1 MIPILYDKNET
12 TFVSNGLG
20 RLRDMISAVVTEERN
35 GVYELDFEYPV
46 SADDFN
52 DIQIGRIIGVT
63 HDESG
68 DIQPFDIVSY
78 TKPIDGVVS
87 FHCTHI
93 SYRQSYLTVTGS
105 NINSL
110 ASAFT
115 LLKNSATPTNP
126 FTYETD
132 KVSTG
137 YLASADGVPKTVRS
151 MLGGIEGSI
160 LDAYGGEY
168 EWDKFRVILHS
179 ARGEQRN
186 FSIRYGVNMLD
197 YNEEYD
203 ISGTYSSCIPYWTD
217 GTTTIV
223 GDRQDGERST
233 VTGRGECVPLDV
245 SDKFD
250 SSQGAPTKA
259 QVNSMGLSVMNSK
272 NPMIPS
278 QNIRVEFVRL
288 QDMGYESLDDLLEC
302 KLCDT
307 VRVVFPNYTATGQ
320 FKIVKTVWDV
330 LADRYESMELGA
342 LSITLAEALG
352 ISNATISG
360 GGGGGGGVIST
371 STPTANTISEFDS
384 TAHMN
389 STDMT
394 AQEVQDFVDNLEG
407 GGGSGTA
414 DRVIEQGT
422 SGIWTYRKWE
432 SGIAECWGVI
442 TWTVTSWSTWGSL
455 YYSNYSG
462 TVNYPNGLFI
472 SVPILTSQSNT
483 SANDSWLG
491 IRSGSDYINTKD
503 HTNDF
508 FLLRPT
514 AGSAST
520 TAYANVHAIGRWK

>member
-1 MIPILYDKNET
+1 MIPILYEKDET
-12 TFVSNGLG
+12 AFASNGLG

-46 SADDFN
+46 SADDFH

-63 HDESG
+63 HDESE
-68 DIQPFDIVSY
+68 DIQPFDIVSF
-78 TKPIDGVVS
+78 TRPIDGVVT

-132 KVSTG
+132 KVSSG
-137 YLASADGVPKTVRS
+137 YLASADGIPKTVRS

-197 YNEEYD
+197 YNEELD
-203 ISGTYSSCIPYWTD
+203 SSGTYMACVPYWTD
-217 GTTTIV
+217 GTTTVV
-223 GDRQDGERST
+223 GDKQTSGGTT

-245 SDKFD
+245 SDKFE
-250 SSQGAPTKA
+250 SQPTKA
-259 QVNSMGLSVMNSK
+259 QVNAMGLSVMNSK

-278 QNIRVEFVRL
+278 QNIHVEFVRL
-288 QDMGYESLDDLLEC
+288 QDMGYENLENLLEC

-307 VRVVFPNYTATGQ
+307 INVIFPFYNTSGQ

-330 LADRYESMELGA
+330 LADRYESMELGD
-342 LSITLAEALG
+342 LSVTLAEALG
-352 ISNATISG
+352 VSASQQNSRATIEQI
-360 GGGGGGGVIST
+360 VDDI
-371 STPTANTISEFDS
+371 ADLKNNK
-384 TAHMN
+384 MN
-389 STDMT
+389 ST
-394 AQEVQDFVDNLEG
+394 VQLGSGDNLNNLTGKSSTGVYYISTGVSNSPVDWATLLVIG
-407 GGGSGTA
+407 G
-414 DRVIEQGT
+414 IGT
-422 SGIWTYRKWE
+422 SQIIFNVNTIYMRMYTG
-432 SGIAECWGVI
+432 SPLA
-442 TWTVTSWSTWGSL
+442 WSAWR
-455 YYSNYSG
+455 YY
-462 TVNYPNGLFI
+462 TLPN
-472 SVPILTSQSNT
+472 V
-483 SANDSWLG
+483 
-491 IRSGSDYINTKD
+491 RS
-503 HTNDF
+503 
-508 FLLRPT
+508 
-514 AGSAST
+514 
-520 TAYANVHAIGRWK
+520 